1 MLEFQWFYGVGPT
14 VALVHVTCE
23 QLRTDCRFELT
34 FSEMTQMK
42 QVQKGFTLIELM
54 IVVAIIGILAAVAL
68 PAYQDYTTRSRVS
81 EGLALAAEA
90 KVVVMDNAANTIQ
103 AAAGLGTGY
112 PTSGATGVALIP
124 CAASPCIQT
133 VGEPNGDG
141 SNNSSPNVNSLA
153 INGPDGV
160 ITITYTTRVGDAGL
174 NTLVLEPTAGG
185 AILMAGARPNGA
197 IIWTCYAAGRNGFL
211 AGVAGTL
218 PQNVAPGECR
228 G

>member
-1 MLEFQWFYGVGPT
+1 
-14 VALVHVTCE
+14 
-23 QLRTDCRFELT
+23 
-34 FSEMTQMK
+34 MK
-42 QVQKGFTLIELM
+42 KVQKGFTLIELM

-112 PTSGATGVALIP
+112 PQGTVGNTLTP
-124 CAASPCIQT
+124 CTASPCVQE
-133 VGEPNGDG
+133 VGTADGDG
-141 SNNSSPNVNSLA
+141 ANGSSPNVNSLA
-153 INGPDGV
+153 IDGPTGQ
-160 ITITYTTRVGDAGL
+160 ITITYTRRVGVDGERS
-174 NTLVLEPTAGG
+174 LVLQPTAGG
-185 AILMAGARPNGA
+185 AILAAGQRPNGA
-197 IIWTCYAAGRNGFL
+197 IIWTCFAMGKTSTIGS
-211 AGVAGTL
+211 VTGTL

>member
-1 MLEFQWFYGVGPT
+1 
-14 VALVHVTCE
+14 
-23 QLRTDCRFELT
+23 
-34 FSEMTQMK
+34 MK
-42 QVQKGFTLIELM
+42 KVQKGFTLIELM

-90 KVVVMDNAANTIQ
+90 KVVVMDNAANTVQ

-112 PTSGATGVALIP
+112 PTSAATGAALIP
-124 CAASPCIQT
+124 CAASPCVQT
-133 VGEPNGDG
+133 VGNANGDG
-141 SNNSSPNVNSLA
+141 MNNSSPNVNTLS

-160 ITITYTTRVGDAGL
+160 ISVTYTTRVADAAT

-185 AILMAGARPNGA
+185 NALVAGMRPNGA
-197 IIWTCYAAGRNGFL
+197 IIWTCYAAGRVGFL
-211 AGVAGTL
+211 SNAGTL